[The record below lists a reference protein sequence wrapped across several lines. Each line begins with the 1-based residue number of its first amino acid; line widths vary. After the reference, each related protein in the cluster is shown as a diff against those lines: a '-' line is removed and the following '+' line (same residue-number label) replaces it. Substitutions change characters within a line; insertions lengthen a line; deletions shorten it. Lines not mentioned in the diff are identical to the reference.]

1 VVGLL
6 LIGIGTSEKCTR
18 AAGAKKQQAQKQAK
32 QGVGMSQTHPSL
44 TIAPGR
50 ALHGYIGQ

>member
-1 VVGLL
+1 MVSIL
-6 LIGIGTSEKCTR
+6 LIGIRTPKNCSGGTGS
-18 AAGAKKQQAQKQAK
+18 GQQQAQNQAK
-32 QGVGMSQTHPSL
+32 QGVGIGQTHPSL

>member
-1 VVGLL
+1 MVSIL
-6 LIGIGTSEKCTR
+6 LIGIRTSKNRTGSTGSEK
-18 AAGAKKQQAQKQAK
+18 KQTQKEAK